1 MKFTATNFL
10 TALLLGLHRS
20 CAQDDCTPCDD
31 KPTPAMENKG
41 KKCEDFP
48 NAILSKCQDADNWI
62 DNGFCQKTCFENGR
76 GYEGDDCCV
85 DGPSNAAETEALENS
100 NDDCSPNPCESGGT
114 CQDDINAYTCTCPA
128 GYAGTDCEINID
140 DCSPNPCESGGT
152 CQDDINAYTC
162 TCPAGYAG
170 TDCEINIDDCSP
182 NPCENGGACADGVNG
197 YTCTCAAGYEGT
209 NCETSAP
216 VTRYMYICDKNFQS
230 EETICAEGTETCD
243 SCDKKGEQC
252 WVASCG
258 GGGQTAATGA
268 GDGEIAGI
276 DDGNASDSVDSDSN
290 GTEQASVGGDAAT
303 QKVAS
308 ISFLWRNRR
317 QKKRRNL
324 RR

>member
-1 MKFTATNFL
+1 
-10 TALLLGLHRS
+10 
-20 CAQDDCTPCDD
+20 
-31 KPTPAMENKG
+31 MEDKG

-62 DNGFCQKTCFENGR
+62 NNGFCQKTCFENGR
-76 GYEGDDCCV
+76 GYEGDDCCA
-85 DGPSNAAETEALENS
+85 DGPSNAAETGGVEYSNDESGVGYS
-100 NDDCSPNPCESGGT
+100 NDDCSPDPCENGGT
-114 CQDDINAYTCTCPA
+114 CQDDINAYTCTCPI
-128 GYAGTDCEINID
+128 GYSGTDCEIK
-140 DCSPNPCESGGT
+140 
-152 CQDDINAYTC
+152 
-162 TCPAGYAG
+162 
-170 TDCEINIDDCSP
+170 IDDCSP
-182 NPCENGGACADGVNG
+182 NPCENGGACDDGVNA
-197 YTCTCAAGYEGT
+197 YTCTCPIGYSGT
-209 NCETSAP
+209 NCETSVP
-216 VTRYMYICDKNFQS
+216 VTRYMYICDKKFQS

-290 GTEQASVGGDAAT
+290 GTEQASVGVDAAT
-303 QKVAS
+303 QEVAYAS
-308 ISFLWRNRR
+308 FSFLFRNRR

>member
-31 KPTPAMENKG
+31 KPTSAMEDKG

-62 DNGFCQKTCFENGR
+62 DNGFCRKTCFENGR

-85 DGPSNAAETEALENS
+85 DGPSNAAETGGVGYSNEETEALENS

-140 DCSPNPCESGGT
+140 DCSPNPCENGGT

-162 TCPAGYAG
+162 TCPIGY
-170 TDCEINIDDCSP
+170 S
-182 NPCENGGACADGVNG
+182 
-197 YTCTCAAGYEGT
+197 GT
-209 NCETSAP
+209 NCETSVP